1 MNRRKF
7 LSGAAS
13 AGGLFLLG
21 GGFWARQAYAR
32 SRLQRELVRLSAPVL
47 AAKAAREMPTL
58 PVTAREE
65 MRRYFHGVCL
75 RVNGFAEEVCS
86 SQFAEQLAGC
96 GNPRQQRELVL
107 LAFMRQ
113 VATEEMVLGWVGTI
127 AEEISHD
134 LDHNWAGCCE
144 ELANKWDVSI
154 KEYRTTVKAQEL
166 TDRLTPLVQNGIH
179 QALDQARALGQR
191 PALGE
196 ALAGIGKSALLML
209 PLSREAPWLGWPL
222 FAVAAL
228 KPVLDFFIS
237 RVRDRTGDL
246 QWAVS
251 EKLAALGNRMG
262 SEFENEVRMRIADL
276 HGWQDQAVEQAAR
289 QQAEQL
295 IHLL

>member
-7 LSGAAS
+7 LSGAAT
-13 AGGLFLLG
+13 AGGLVLLG
-21 GGFWARQAYAR
+21 GGFWARRAYAR
-32 SRLQRELVRLSAPVL
+32 SRLQRDLVRLSAPVL

-58 PVTAREE
+58 PERARED

-75 RVNGFAEEVCS
+75 KVNGFAGEVS
-86 SQFAEQLAGC
+86 STEFAERLVGC
-96 GNPRQQRELVL
+96 GSPQQQRELVL

-113 VATEEMVLGWVGTI
+113 VATEELVLNWVRTI
-127 AEEISHD
+127 AEDVSHD
-134 LDHNWAGCCE
+134 LDRNWAGCCE

-154 KEYRTTVKAQEL
+154 REYRTAVAAQEL
-166 TDRLTPLVQNGIH
+166 TDRLTPLVQDGIR

-191 PALGE
+191 PVLGD
-196 ALAGIGKSALLML
+196 ALAGIGQSALLLL

-228 KPVLDFFIS
+228 RPVFDFFIA
-237 RVRDRTGDL
+237 RARDRAADL

-251 EKLAALGNRMG
+251 EKLAALGNRLG
-262 SEFENEVRMRIADL
+262 SEFENEVRTRIADL
-276 HGWQDQAVEQAAR
+276 HKWQDQAVEEAAR

-295 IHLL
+295 IRLL